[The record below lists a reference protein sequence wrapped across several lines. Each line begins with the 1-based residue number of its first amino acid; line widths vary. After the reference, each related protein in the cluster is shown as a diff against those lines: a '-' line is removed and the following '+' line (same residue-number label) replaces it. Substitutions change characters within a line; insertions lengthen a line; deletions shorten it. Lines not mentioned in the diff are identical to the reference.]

1 MVHQLSKILKHFHT
15 RGWRLVASADISAKF
30 KKHGTKY
37 VANDVHSWFF
47 LHEPESV
54 IMSDSIIKIEEED
67 LVSELNYHQPLRE
80 LQSEK
85 SFMAKYYLCIFCVII
100 MLPIILTPVIL
111 FPLIHFNKEI

>member
-1 MVHQLSKILKHFHT
+1 MVHQLTKILKHFHT

-54 IMSDSIIKIEEED
+54 IMSDSIIKIEDRVRHEIF
-67 LVSELNYHQPLRE
+67 L
-80 LQSEK
+80 
-85 SFMAKYYLCIFCVII
+85 SFKMNGKVKQDSSVVLSNLSPKMFQKI
-100 MLPIILTPVIL
+100 P
-111 FPLIHFNKEI
+111 